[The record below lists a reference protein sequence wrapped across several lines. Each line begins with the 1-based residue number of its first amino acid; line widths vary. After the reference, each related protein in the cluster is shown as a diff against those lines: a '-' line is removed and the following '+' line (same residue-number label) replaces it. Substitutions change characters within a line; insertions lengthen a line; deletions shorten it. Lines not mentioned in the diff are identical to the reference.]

1 MYKKTAQ
8 IREKIIQPLRRQRR
22 LFTWKRLF
30 VVLAAGSAIGFFGL
44 TIFAAW
50 ITSDLPDPN
59 RLQDR
64 VITESTK
71 MYDRTGKHLIYEVF
85 DEKKRT
91 VIEVTE
97 LPRYAVDATLAI
109 EDLHFYEHKGVR
121 WVSLMRA
128 VVANVLRL
136 KSGRGGASTL
146 TQQLVKNAILTNEK
160 TFGRKIKEAVLAL
173 QIERQFTKDQILKLY
188 FNEIPYGSTNYGIET
203 AAQAYFRKSAREVTV
218 AEAATLAAIPQAPTR
233 YLRNKDLLH
242 ARRDYILKRM
252 RDNNFITEAQYQDA
266 ASQNTDIKN
275 IPVSTIAP
283 HFVMYVKDQLVE
295 AFGEQIVDRGGLKV
309 ITTLDYDLQ
318 KAANKLVEEGVAG
331 AEKKYN
337 VKNGALLAMD
347 PRNGEVVAMV
357 GSRDFFDEKTG
368 GQFNVTTQGVR
379 QPGSSF
385 KPIVYAAAF
394 ERGFPT
400 ETVLFDVET
409 DFPYDGR
416 SYHPKNYDFK
426 ERGPVT
432 MRTALQGSLNIPAV
446 KTVFL
451 VGVDRAMDFAERL
464 GYTTFKDRSQFGP
477 SIVLGGGGVKM
488 IEHAR
493 AYGVFANGGKLVQPH
508 GVLRVEDRG
517 GKDLTPHIEEP
528 REVLSPDVAA
538 RITNVLSDNEAR
550 EYVFG
555 RNNYLTVA
563 GRQAA
568 AKTGTTSEYHD
579 AWIVGYVP
587 QLVTAVWMG
596 NNDNKPMSHNA
607 DGGRIAAPVWQ
618 QFMKEAVR
626 SLPAEEFPL
635 APAIDTSNPMLRGV
649 HGGGVVVT
657 VDTVSG
663 KRATPETPPE
673 TTEKRTY
680 VPEHDILHYVN
691 PEQPLGD
698 APSNPSVHAQYKAWE
713 AGVARWVEK
722 QKQKGETTVVFGDP
736 PTESDDVHKKELR
749 PVLNILY
756 PHTGEVVSGVELVAQ
771 IEVNAPR
778 GITRVEYRID
788 GKLIGSLTQYPFNLF
803 YPISVLGAGSHVLK
817 VAAFD
822 DVGNTSF
829 QEVSFQY
836 TP

>member
-1 MYKKTAQ
+1 MYKKTSQ
-8 IREKIIQPLRRQRR
+8 IREKIVTPLKRQRQ
-22 LFTWKRLF
+22 LFTWKRAFIFF
-30 VVLAAGSAIGFFGL
+30 VTASVLGFFGL
-44 TIFAAW
+44 TVFAAW
-50 ITSDLPDPN
+50 LTSDLPDPN

-64 VITESTK
+64 IITESTK

-91 VIEVTE
+91 VIEVAD
-97 LPRYAVDATLAI
+97 LPRYVVDATLAI

-121 WVSLMRA
+121 WVSLLRA
-128 VVANVLRL
+128 VMANVLRL

-160 TFGRKIKEAVLAL
+160 TFGRKIREAVLAL

-203 AAQAYFRKSAREVTV
+203 AAQAYFRKSARELNV

-233 YLRNKDLLH
+233 YLRNKDLLR

-252 RDNNFITEAQYQDA
+252 RDNNFITEVQHQDA
-266 ASQNTDIKN
+266 AAQNTDIKN
-275 IPVSTIAP
+275 TPVSTIAP
-283 HFVMYVKDQLVE
+283 HFVLYVKDQLVQ
-295 AFGEQIVDRGGLKV
+295 AYGEQVVDRGGLKV
-309 ITTLDYDLQ
+309 VTTLDYDLQ
-318 KAANKLVEEGVAG
+318 RAANKLLQDGVSA
-331 AEKKYN
+331 AEKKYK
-337 VKNGALLAMD
+337 VSNGALLAMD

-357 GSRDFFDEKTG
+357 GSRDFFDEKNG

-385 KPIVYAAAF
+385 KPVVYAAAF
-394 ERGFPT
+394 ERGFPS

-416 SYHPKNYDFK
+416 SYHPRNYDFK

-432 MRTALQGSLNIPAV
+432 LRTALQGSLNIPAV

-451 VGVDRAMDFAERL
+451 VGVNRALDFAHRL
-464 GYTTFKDRSQFGP
+464 GYSTFQDRSQFGP

-488 IEHAR
+488 IDHVR
-493 AYGVFANGGKLVQPH
+493 AYGVFANGGKLVEPRV
-508 GVLRVEDRG
+508 VLRVEDRG
-517 GKDLTPHIEEP
+517 GKDLTPSYDEP
-528 REVLSPDVAA
+528 REVLAPDVAA
-538 RITNVLSDNEAR
+538 KITNVLSDNEAR
-550 EYVFG
+550 AYVFG

-579 AWIVGYVP
+579 AWIVGFVP

-596 NNDNKPMSHNA
+596 NNDNKPMAKNA

-618 QFMKEAVR
+618 QFMKEATR
-626 SLPAEEFPL
+626 LMPAEEFPL
-635 APAIDTSNPMLRGV
+635 PPATETSNPMLRGV
-649 HGGGVVVT
+649 QGGGVTVI

-663 KRATPETPPE
+663 KRATSDTPLE
-673 TTEKRTY
+673 TTEKRVY
-680 VPEHDILHYVN
+680 VPEHDILHYVD
-691 PEQPLGD
+691 PEIPLGD
-698 APSNPSVHAQYKAWE
+698 APARPERHPQYGAWE

-722 QKQKGETTVVFGDP
+722 QKQRTDTTVVFGDP
-736 PTESDDVHKKELR
+736 PTEFDDVHKKELR
-749 PVLNILY
+749 PSVLITY
-756 PHTGEVVSGVELVAQ
+756 PRTGDIVSGGELAAQ
-771 IEVNAPR
+771 VEVNAPR
-778 GITRVEYRID
+778 GITRVEYRMD
-788 GKLIGSLTQYPFNLF
+788 GALVGSMTTYPFGLN
-803 YPISVLGAGSHVLK
+803 YPVSVLGSGTHVLK
-817 VAAFD
+817 VSAFD
-822 DVGNTSF
+822 DVGNTAS

-836 TP
+836 IH